1 MALFL
6 KRAFF
11 LGDES
16 MSKLTVEEN
25 NDFYKF
31 ELNNPRKL
39 NVLDEEMVDSFQ
51 EALSVYD
58 KEANGLPYVIS
69 GCGDKGFCAGGD
81 VVSVVK
87 GIKEGKDFDFFFK
100 KEYELDL
107 RIHNNSNNY
116 ALAHG
121 IVMGGGLGL
130 FMGCETKLLDPN
142 STMAMPEVT
151 IGFYPDVG
159 ASYFLQKIPKRWR
172 LFMTLTGARL
182 SAYDFYHL
190 GLSDGFWSYQNGISE
205 KSLNHKDFTETIL
218 SETGSEHRASFE
230 EKHHF
235 LEPIE
240 RLNNIEE
247 FDQWCKSI
255 SLNKNLNPWV
265 LSSISTYQKGSPI
278 SKVLIWDL
286 FDWCVGKSIKNCFD
300 MDLLIAKIACEKG
313 DFYEGVRAL
322 LIDKDKSPIWLDF
335 DLESAKHRLSEDL
348 KVFS

>member
-1 MALFL
+1 
-6 KRAFF
+6 
-11 LGDES
+11 
-16 MSKLTVEEN
+16 MSKLIFEEY
-25 NDFYKF
+25 DGFYKF

-39 NVLDEEMVDSFQ
+39 NVLDEEMVDSFK

-58 KEANGLPYVIS
+58 PEANGLPYIIS

-142 STMAMPEVT
+142 STLAMPEVT
-151 IGFYPDVG
+151 IGFHPDVG

-182 SAYDFYHL
+182 NAYDFYHL
-190 GLSDGFWSYQNGISE
+190 GLSDGFWSYENGINE
-205 KSLNHKDFTETIL
+205 KALNHKSFTEKIL
-218 SETGSEHRASFE
+218 NESGPEYRANFE
-230 EKHHF
+230 EKHLC

-240 RLNNIEE
+240 KMNSIEE

-255 SLNKNLNPWV
+255 SGNIDSNPWL
-265 LSSISTYQKGSPI
+265 LSSISTYQKGSPV
-278 SKVLIWDL
+278 SKVLIWCL
-286 FDWCVGKSIKNCFD
+286 FEWCVGKSIESCFD
-300 MDLLIAKIACEKG
+300 MDLLIAKIECEKG
-313 DFYEGVRAL
+313 DFHEGVRAL
-322 LIDKDKSPIWLDF
+322 LIDKDKLPVWPDS
-335 DLESAKHRLSEDL
+335 DLESVKVRLSEEL